1 MKKLETLMIIKPTKG
16 DFIQFFA
23 SIYDPIGL
31 INLVVVSFKCLFQ
44 KVCISEINWDADILK
59 VWHNTILDLR
69 SSNRLVVP
77 RWYLHL
83 NGAKRVKLHG
93 FPNTSIGAYGC
104 CIYIRI
110 TNQDR
115 STHSSL
121 VTSKSRV
128 STIKQMQI
136 PKLEQQGATLL
147 AHVIIQFHL
156 ELAPFIHISSIHCW
170 RDSMIILNGLIG
182 DGKKQELFVRRGLK
196 RCIN

>member
-1 MKKLETLMIIKPTKG
+1 MKKLETLMIVKPTKR

-31 INLVVVSFKCLFQ
+31 INSVVVSFKCLFQ
-44 KVCISEINWDADILK
+44 KVCISEINWDAILPPDILK
-59 VWHNTILDLR
+59 VWHNIILDLR

-93 FPNTSIGAYGC
+93 FPNASIGAYGC

-110 TNQDR
+110 ANQDR

-128 STIKQMQI
+128 STIKQMQT
-136 PKLEQQGATLL
+136 PKLE
-147 AHVIIQFHL
+147 
-156 ELAPFIHISSIHCW
+156 
-170 RDSMIILNGLIG
+170 
-182 DGKKQELFVRRGLK
+182 
-196 RCIN
+196 